1 MDFSPVASV
10 FSVLSVAESP
20 LPPPIAMA
28 LAAVAVALRPRAVAL
43 PPEAIARKP
52 IAESPHLA

>member
-1 MDFSPVASV
+1 MASV
-10 FSVLSVAESP
+10 FSLLSVAESP